1 MSERKDSKLSFQSN
15 LVNDI
20 SLGVEEKHHCANS
33 ENKASLVILF
43 HLDKLKKISFRIRKT
58 NG

>member
-20 SLGVEEKHHCANS
+20 SLGVREKHHCANS
-33 ENKASLVILF
+33 ENKAILITCRQF
-43 HLDKLKKISFRIRKT
+43 DKSKKTQSSH
-58 NG
+58 